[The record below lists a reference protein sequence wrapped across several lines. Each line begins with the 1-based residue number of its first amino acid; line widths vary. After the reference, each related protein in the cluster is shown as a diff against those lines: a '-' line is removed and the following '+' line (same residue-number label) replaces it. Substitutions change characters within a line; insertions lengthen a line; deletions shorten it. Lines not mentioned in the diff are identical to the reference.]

1 MSYSVDSA
9 IVKTQH
15 WLEKIVIA
23 LNFCPF
29 AKKEMVNDRI
39 HYHVTEHTKISKVL
53 DEFALQCDYL
63 QQQPGIETTLIILSE
78 GFKGFEHYLD
88 LVDAAEQCL
97 INFGYDGVFQLAS
110 FHPDYYFDG
119 QDFDDASNYTNRSPL
134 PILHLLREASIGRVL
149 TLYQAPEKIPENNMA
164 LARLK
169 GSDYF
174 KQILNKINHQQ

>member
-1 MSYSVDSA
+1 
-9 IVKTQH
+9 
-15 WLEKIVIA
+15 
-23 LNFCPF
+23 
-29 AKKEMVNDRI
+29 MV
-39 HYHVTEHTKISKVL
+39 
-53 DEFALQCDYL
+53 F
-63 QQQPGIETTLIILSE
+63 
-78 GFKGFEHYLD
+78 
-88 LVDAAEQCL
+88 
-97 INFGYDGVFQLAS
+97 FQLAS

-134 PILHLLREASIGRVL
+134 PILHLLREASIDKVL